1 MNEARAQSEAK
12 AQEWSQTSG
21 FPYFDTRELEKIE
34 SMDGVLKLAEMRG
47 FGVAPLHRFS
57 DNSFEFG
64 ITEQTNRATLPQLQK
79 QLGPVQA
86 TFKAIST
93 EGYEY
98 ILNTIFLNSFG
109 KELAG
114 DYSQFGA
121 RLAAQP
127 PKAAFQLIAQ
137 LAYLLKAS
145 DIHIEPQ
152 SDTARIRLRIDGV
165 LHPVTNL
172 NLDAYKVFLSDL
184 QTRAKIKWGS
194 SEPQSGRISYHL
206 TDTDSTER
214 DVNMRIETIPSFH
227 GEEIVVRL
235 FNTEPELLHLENMG
249 FSAEQLELI
258 KNLVQH
264 QNGMILTVGPTG
276 SGKTSTLYAIINQLN
291 TPETKIVTLEDPVEY
306 DLAGI
311 SQIPISS
318 DDKEMFA
325 QKLRAVLREDPN
337 VIMIGE
343 IRDIDT
349 AKTAL
354 QAALTGHLVLSTFHA
369 TNSAAAISRLMDM
382 IGNNPLLPSALHL
395 IQAQRLARRICPHC
409 SESYKP
415 DAKTID
421 IIRKTLTNLPQKLH
435 PKPEGITL
443 KRGKGCPEC
452 HGIGYL
458 GRVGIVEQLQ
468 ITEAIKKLMSTPDK
482 TTAQDIQAQAVKEG
496 MITLLQDGM
505 MKALQ
510 GLTTVEEVLTLA
522 EV

>member
-1 MNEARAQSEAK
+1 
-12 AQEWSQTSG
+12 
-21 FPYFDTRELEKIE
+21 
-34 SMDGVLKLAEMRG
+34 
-47 FGVAPLHRFS
+47 
-57 DNSFEFG
+57 
-64 ITEQTNRATLPQLQK
+64 
-79 QLGPVQA
+79 
-86 TFKAIST
+86 
-93 EGYEY
+93 
-98 ILNTIFLNSFG
+98 
-109 KELAG
+109 
-114 DYSQFGA
+114 
-121 RLAAQP
+121 
-127 PKAAFQLIAQ
+127 
-137 LAYLLKAS
+137 
-145 DIHIEPQ
+145 
-152 SDTARIRLRIDGV
+152 
-165 LHPVTNL
+165 
-172 NLDAYKVFLSDL
+172 
-184 QTRAKIKWGS
+184 
-194 SEPQSGRISYHL
+194 
-206 TDTDSTER
+206 
-214 DVNMRIETIPSFH
+214 
-227 GEEIVVRL
+227 
-235 FNTEPELLHLENMG
+235 
-249 FSAEQLELI
+249 
-258 KNLVQH
+258 
-264 QNGMILTVGPTG
+264 
-276 SGKTSTLYAIINQLN
+276 
-291 TPETKIVTLEDPVEY
+291 
-306 DLAGI
+306 
-311 SQIPISS
+311 
-318 DDKEMFA
+318 
-325 QKLRAVLREDPN
+325 
-337 VIMIGE
+337 MIGE

-415 DAKTID
+415 DVKTID